1 MYTLATSHFTPGY
14 ILPNPTAFVV
24 PENAYDG
31 DDDADDDDGDDGDDD
46 GGAVDG
52 GPIAGSDTSSF
63 PTPDSLNA

>member
-24 PENAYDG
+24 PENADDG
-31 DDDADDDDGDDGDDD
+31 DDDADDDGGDDGDDD

>member
-24 PENAYDG
+24 PENADDG